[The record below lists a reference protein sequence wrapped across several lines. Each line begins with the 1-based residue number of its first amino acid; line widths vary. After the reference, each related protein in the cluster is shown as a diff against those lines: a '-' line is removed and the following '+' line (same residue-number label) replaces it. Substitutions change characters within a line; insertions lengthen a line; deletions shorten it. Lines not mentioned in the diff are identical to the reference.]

1 MINTKFE
8 LNSVELNYN
17 SDSRDETYKFRT
29 YDSQIKEMFEPEGKF
44 IIYLTLLFLL
54 GLVTAIIFVAF
65 FWLDFR

>member
-54 GLVTAIIFVAF
+54 GLVTTIIFVAF
-65 FWLDFR
+65 F